1 MKVPT
6 QTMTA
11 TVTASGS
18 RTRNPA
24 MNVRKRLIIG
34 HHLSW
39 EFHEK
44 QIGTNAIA
52 KPRNQPMNS
61 RLTFCPSGSLGNREP
76 VEIERCA
83 KVRASHCL
91 FRLKRDSG
99 RIGDAVDRVEE
110 ADHARGVDKTRRTQR
125 RPPSVACS
133 CQRAVVF
140 ADYCLGKCDQQV
152 AVGHPW
158 RPLRGA

>member
-24 MNVRKRLIIG
+24 MNVRKRLIIGHHLSGAPRETDRQRRWKRLIIG

-83 KVRASHCL
+83 KVRAS
-91 FRLKRDSG
+91 
-99 RIGDAVDRVEE
+99 
-110 ADHARGVDKTRRTQR
+110 
-125 RPPSVACS
+125 
-133 CQRAVVF
+133 
-140 ADYCLGKCDQQV
+140 
-152 AVGHPW
+152 
-158 RPLRGA
+158 

>member
-61 RLTFCPSGSLGNREP
+61 RLTFCPSGPLGNRKP
-76 VEIERCA
+76 VEIERRA
-83 KVRASHCL
+83 KVCAGRSFL
-91 FRLKRDSG
+91 RFQRDPG
-99 RIGDAVDRVEE
+99 RIGDA
-110 ADHARGVDKTRRTQR
+110 
-125 RPPSVACS
+125 
-133 CQRAVVF
+133 
-140 ADYCLGKCDQQV
+140 
-152 AVGHPW
+152 
-158 RPLRGA
+158 